1 MVRKGLVSLFTVALL
16 CSFAQAGPTYSGSL
30 TTTGGGITGIA
41 GNPWLTGYTTLTWAV
56 YDNGDGT
63 YTYGYRLKVP
73 DGSKQISHLTI
84 EVSPTFGPDNI
95 LRVLAGS
102 LDGDQ
107 PGDYPTSGDP
117 GMPAAMHGI
126 KFDDG
131 WGYNDYDWTVYFKTD
146 RAPVWG
152 DFYAKDG
159 KSCAGEIPVAIWNA
173 GFTGPVDS
181 DPLGPPSN
189 GSLDNHILV
198 PDTVTANPIP
208 APGAILL
215 SGLGA
220 SLVSWLRRRK
230 TL

>member
-1 MVRKGLVSLFTVALL
+1 MLRSAIMSLFIITAV
-16 CSFAQAGPTYSGSL
+16 CGFAQAGPTYSGSL
-30 TTTGGGITGIA
+30 TSSGGGIAGTA
-41 GNPWLTGYTTLTWAV
+41 GNPWLTGNTTFSWAV
-56 YDNGDGT
+56 FENSNGT
-63 YTYGYRLKVP
+63 YTYGYRLQVP
-73 DGSKQISHLTI
+73 YGSKEISHLTI
-84 EVSPTFGPDNI
+84 EVSPTFEAENI

-117 GMPAAMHGI
+117 GMPADMRGI

-131 WGYNDYDWTVYFKTD
+131 WGYSDYDWSVWFISD

-159 KSCAGEIPVAIWNA
+159 KYDGDKVAIWNA

-189 GSLDNHILV
+189 GSLYNHILV
-198 PDTVTANPIP
+198 PDTGTSSTVP
-208 APGAILL
+208 APGALL
-215 SGLGA
+215 LAASGAGLI
-220 SLVSWLRRRK
+220 SWLRTRRA
-230 TL
+230 L